1 MEPED
6 RVTIEENFVSIEEVE
21 EYQRKAFLLENN
33 LKNFVI
39 RMLDEIREKKQ
50 NKSIKESV
58 EALMSKQYEKEQK
71 VRTKIRKMILRKY
84 EEEAAADGKEDP
96 ENPVNQNEHDQA
108 IEEQEANDVPGYD
121 PLYNRVDMNLDRLL
135 KMMTGHS
142 QAVDSIERKLE
153 VLSSK
158 RVRQT

>member
-6 RVTIEENFVSIEEVE
+6 RVTIEENFVSAEEVE

-39 RMLDEIREKKQ
+39 RMLDSIREKKQ
-50 NKSIKESV
+50 SKSIKESV

-84 EEEAAADGKEDP
+84 EEEAAADGQDPNKES
-96 ENPVNQNEHDQA
+96 NNQNEHDQA
-108 IEEQEANDVPGYD
+108 I
-121 PLYNRVDMNLDRLL
+121 
-135 KMMTGHS
+135 
-142 QAVDSIERKLE
+142 
-153 VLSSK
+153 
-158 RVRQT
+158 